1 MKLSFLTEIVTKRA
15 NQLKEDA
22 RYSGSYSDGGCGSL
36 LKRLQDYRQKFVV
49 KLDLRPSEFKNLND
63 IEVGEPE
70 EFSEVIEKYKIQLA
84 KNIKL

>member
-22 RYSGSYSDGGCGSL
+22 GYSGYYTDGGCEML
-36 LKRLQDYRQKFVV
+36 LKRLNDYLQRFVI
-49 KLDLRPSEFKNLND
+49 KLDLRPSEFEKLND
-63 IEVGEPE
+63 IEVGEPD
-70 EFSEVIEKYKIQLA
+70 EFSEVIDKYKIELA